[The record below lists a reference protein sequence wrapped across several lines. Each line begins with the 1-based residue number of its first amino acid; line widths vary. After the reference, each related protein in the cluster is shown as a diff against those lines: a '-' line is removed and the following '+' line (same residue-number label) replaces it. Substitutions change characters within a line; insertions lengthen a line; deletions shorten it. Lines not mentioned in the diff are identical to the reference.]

1 MAAVLPSADDR
12 PSRQGRDSTHRD
24 RNGQSR
30 ADKQRGWLGSI
41 FSRELKI
48 KRVGMQLHVV
58 LEDPPSKL
66 PNSRSGGRGEALRLA
81 HQALLKLLDQHDDAR
96 RMMPHLHHLERS
108 LAQVGSRALKTL
120 PINVMQKALIQLDL
134 IEGSAQSHDLITLR
148 LRIEEAIK
156 RRAPARL
163 HDDVSAIEVTDAS
176 HSQFDEADRIWT
188 GVAPLDEAKP
198 GATAK

>member
-1 MAAVLPSADDR
+1 MAAVLPSADKR
-12 PSRQGRDSTHRD
+12 PSRQSRDSTQRD
-24 RNGQSR
+24 RQGKSR
-30 ADKQRGWLGSI
+30 ADKRGWLGSI

-58 LEDPPSKL
+58 LEDPPSRL

-163 HDDVSAIEVTDAS
+163 HDDMSAIEVTDAS

-188 GVAPLDEAKP
+188 GVAPLDEVEPEA
-198 GATAK
+198 ATK